1 MEVCKIGMKAP
12 FDLKIAGVEI
22 KNKENLGNEKGART
36 EVVQMELRV
45 LTVTV
50 VARLCVTI

>member
-1 MEVCKIGMKAP
+1 MEVCKIGMKAT